1 MWRWHEVRRYARSRT
16 LTRTHTRT
24 HTKRTRKQKRC
35 ADYGGLEQ
43 RRKGGGFSNL
53 SPITRK
59 EKRQRETQQSCSANA
74 TQCRDLLCARC
85 DVVWCVMRME
95 SEGHET
101 KAKAIL
107 FLLFGLTHTLPSR
120 VISHA
125 PVYTRKQ
132 ETTQAVFSKGQH
144 LHSMNCTVR
153 LQRCA
158 GTVPECWDTI
168 LHTVIV

>member
-16 LTRTHTRT
+16 LTRTHTRTLAHSHTRT

-101 KAKAIL
+101 KAKADIIYS
-107 FLLFGLTHTLPSR
+107 FWSYSYPT
-120 VISHA
+120 ISCHFTCTRIHA
-125 PVYTRKQ
+125 
-132 ETTQAVFSKGQH
+132 QARNNTSC
-144 LHSMNCTVR
+144 L
-153 LQRCA
+153 
-158 GTVPECWDTI
+158 
-168 LHTVIV
+168 